1 MAQTAAP
8 GNRPG
13 LRTAWQR
20 LMESWLRR
28 RAPIHP
34 PLQLAYRQIF
44 ILPTRFGWML
54 GLLMAAMLIGS
65 LNFNNNLG
73 MLTTFIVAGLAVN
86 SMLMA
91 FRNLHNL
98 AIRGG
103 MANPVHAGQP
113 ASYQLSLQSTDGR
126 PRPSLCIRHER
137 ERVGID
143 IDDASAVSLA
153 VPLLTPR
160 RGWHR
165 PGRMRIETTHP
176 LGLFRAWAWFWP
188 DRPYLVW
195 PQPAD
200 RPPPLPASGGSPG
213 GRDQRRQ
220 VEGEDFYSLRQWR
233 EGDPLHRI
241 AWKASQR
248 HQDLLSR
255 EFREEQSPELI
266 LALDRAPA
274 RDLESRIAIVTAWVL
289 QAEQTDR
296 TWTLQLG
303 TAELGPDHGPSHR
316 KRCLRALAE
325 L

>member
-8 GNRPG
+8 DQRRG
-13 LRTAWQR
+13 LRSTWQR
-20 LMESWLRR
+20 LMERWLRR

-34 PLQLAYRQIF
+34 PLTLAYRQIF

-54 GLLMAAMLIGS
+54 GLLMGAMLIGS

-73 MLTTFIVAGLAVN
+73 LLTTFIVAGLAVN
-86 SMLMA
+86 SMLAA
-91 FRNLHNL
+91 FRNLHRL
-98 AIRGG
+98 TIRGG
-103 MANPVHAGQP
+103 MARPVFAGQP
-113 ASYQLSLQSTDGR
+113 ASYQLSLQSADQR
-126 PRPSLCIRHER
+126 PRASVCLRHER
-137 ERVGID
+137 NLVGID
-143 IDDASAVSLA
+143 IEDANTISVTVSL
-153 VPLLTPR
+153 VTWR
-160 RGWHR
+160 RGWYR
-165 PGRMRIETTHP
+165 PGRMCIETTHP

-200 RPPPLPASGGSPG
+200 RPPPLPESGGSPG
-213 GRDQRRQ
+213 GADQRRP
-220 VEGEDFYSLRQWR
+220 VDGEDFHSLRQWR

-255 EFREEQSPELI
+255 EFREEQSPELV
-266 LALDRAPA
+266 LALDQAPA
-274 RDLESRIAIVTAWVL
+274 RDLESRISIVTAWVV
-289 QAEQTDR
+289 QAEQQNR
-296 TWTLQLG
+296 VWTLKLG
-303 TAELGPDHGPSHR
+303 STELGPDQGPAHR

>member
-1 MAQTAAP
+1 MARTATP
-8 GNRPG
+8 SRRPG
-13 LRTAWQR
+13 STNTWQR
-20 LMESWLRR
+20 MMRGWLRR

-34 PLQLAYRQIF
+34 PLTLAYRQIF

-54 GLLMAAMLIGS
+54 GLLMGAMLVGS

-73 MLTTFIVAGLAVN
+73 LLTTFIVAGLSVN

-91 FRNLHNL
+91 FRNLHRL

-103 MANPVHAGQP
+103 MANPVYAGQTV
-113 ASYQLSLQSTDGR
+113 SYQLSLQSADKR
-126 PRPSLCIRHER
+126 PRPSLRLRHDR
-137 ERVGID
+137 ELVGMD
-143 IDDASAVSLA
+143 INNDGAVSVA
-153 VPLLTPR
+153 VPLATR
-160 RGWHR
+160 QRGWHC

-200 RPPPLPASGGSPG
+200 RPPPLPESGGSPG
-213 GRDQRRQ
+213 GADPSRQ

-255 EFREEQSPELI
+255 EFREEQSPELL
-266 LALDRAPA
+266 LALDQAPA
-274 RDLESRIAIVTAWVL
+274 RDLESRIAILAAWVV
-289 QAEQTDR
+289 QAEQQDR
-296 TWTLQLG
+296 TWTLRLG
-303 TAELGPDHGPSHR
+303 STEVGPDRGPAHR

>member
-13 LRTAWQR
+13 LKNTWQR
-20 LMESWLRR
+20 LVESWLRR

-54 GLLMAAMLIGS
+54 GLLMGAMLIGS

-73 MLTTFIVAGLAVN
+73 LLTTFIVAGLGVN
-86 SMLMA
+86 SMLLA
-91 FRNLHNL
+91 FRNLHKL

-103 MANPVHAGQP
+103 MANPVHAGQT
-113 ASYQLSLQSTDGR
+113 AHYQLSLQSTDER
-126 PRPSLCIRHER
+126 PRPSLYVRHEVK
-137 ERVGID
+137 RVGID
-143 IDDASAVSLA
+143 IDDSSAVSIT
-153 VPLLTPR
+153 VPLLTHQ

-195 PQPAD
+195 PQPAE
-200 RPPPLPASGGSPG
+200 RPPPLPEGGGGPG
-213 GRDQRRQ
+213 GREQRHQ

-255 EFREEQSPELI
+255 EFREEQAPELV
-266 LALDRAPA
+266 LTLDRAPA
-274 RDLESRIAIVTAWVL
+274 RDLESRISIVTAWVL
-289 QAEQTDR
+289 QAEQLDR

-303 TAELGPDHGPSHR
+303 SLELGPDHGPSHR